1 MTIVY
6 MRRYCLIT
14 LACTALFAYGGNAT
28 KDTEKN
34 EPQVTKS
41 TPASSKVQVDY
52 DSFKNMDVEQRWHAL
67 SAERRNYLRLNPD
80 LYPYFKPMI
89 ALEPNMEEV
98 AAGDLPINNTAP
110 NPHAF
115 SEEGKQKTPQEWWDS
130 FSESRKKY
138 MIEHANEYPLFK
150 EIIEKEK

>member
-1 MTIVY
+1 MH
-6 MRRYCLIT
+6 T
-14 LACTALFAYGGNAT
+14 LKKTSLLFLCALLLTYSCNAA
-28 KDTEKN
+28 KESDKN
-34 EPQVTKS
+34 ESQVTTAK
-41 TPASSKVQVDY
+41 PASSTVQVDY
-52 DSFKNMDVEQRWHAL
+52 DSFKNMNAEQRWHAL

-138 MIEHANEYPLFK
+138 MKEHAAEYPLFK
-150 EIIEKEK
+150 EIIEKEQ